1 MFLKNINGGH
11 TSIFNKSVL
20 VINYA
25 ISALIIILSTS
36 CTLLNENHKSSLSSQ
51 KENQQESK
59 NAVEAQLNADEIY
72 DLARLSINQGKWE
85 DGLTKLNQLAT
96 LYPENP
102 RYKMILK
109 VQQDLYLANLIQQA
123 EVKRQEKLF
132 ADSEN
137 IYKKVLSL
145 DATNQRALDGLT
157 QLRLTQKHAI
167 VLENAKVAFDRNDL
181 DTAQNALREVLAEN
195 ANHPEARVLYEKIE
209 DSRNKKI
216 TAIPQI
222 KSAFKKTISLELKN
236 VPIKTVFELIGKTA
250 NLNFTFDQTLGAELN
265 TSIFVRNSTIE
276 DAIQVILTSN
286 QLAKKV
292 LNENTLLIYPLSRSQ
307 EYQEQFV
314 RSFYLN
320 SMDAKRAMNMIK
332 TVLRAKDIYIDEK
345 LNTLIMRDTAENVQI
360 AEKLISSQDMIE
372 PEVMLEVEVM
382 EINRKNLEAIGVKF
396 PTQVSVGVQGK
407 SSTTNGAVNT
417 TPGRL
422 TLAELKSFNSGLGVF
437 SITDPVLALNLLQQN
452 TDSNLLANPQIRV
465 KNREKAKIH
474 VGDKIPVLT
483 SIANSTGFV
492 SQTVTYI
499 DVGIKLDVEPTIL
512 LQNQVS
518 IKVGLEVSNV
528 TDQVKTDTG
537 VLAYTIGSRNANT
550 ILQLK
555 DGETQML
562 AGLFRDDSQRIS
574 NKVPGLSS
582 LPIIG
587 RLFSDK
593 NDDKRKNEIV
603 LLITPRILHNISPAN
618 AVYSLFPTGPN
629 HDIQGN
635 NNNVPRANDASIQ
648 VAPEP
653 IQTPQAIQTDRAK
666 LDHSFSNQLTQP
678 NAQPPAETGTAPQS
692 GN

>member
-1 MFLKNINGGH
+1 LFLKKYWVS
-11 TSIFNKSVL
+11 TVVVL
-20 VINYA
+20 
-25 ISALIIILSTS
+25 LTTS
-36 CTLLNENHKSSLSSQ
+36 CTLLSDSKTAAKSKQTEPQQNIFESQLSSD
-51 KENQQESK
+51 
-59 NAVEAQLNADEIY
+59 VLY
-72 DLARLSINQGKWE
+72 DNSRLLIQQGKWE
-85 DGLTKLNQLAT
+85 EGLTQLTQLANAH
-96 LYPENP
+96 PENA
-102 RYKMILK
+102 RYKTILK
-109 VQQDLYLANLIQQA
+109 IQQSLYIGHLTQQA
-123 EVKRQEKLF
+123 EEKRQNKLL
-132 ADSEN
+132 AESES
-137 IYKKVLSL
+137 IYLKVLSL
-145 DATNQRALDGLT
+145 DTINQRALDGLN
-157 QLRLTQKHAI
+157 QVHLAQKHSLS
-167 VLENAKVAFDRNDL
+167 LEAAKAAFAKNDT
-181 DTAQNALREVLAEN
+181 DAAQNIVRDILAED
-195 ANHPEARVLYEKIE
+195 AKHQEARNLYEKIE
-209 DSRNKKI
+209 DSQIKKI
-216 TAIPQI
+216 TEIPQI
-222 KSAFKKTISLELKN
+222 KTAFKKTISIELKN

-250 NLNFTFDQTLGAELN
+250 NLNFTFDQTLNPEQN
-265 TSIFVRNSTIE
+265 TSIFVRNTSIE

-286 QLAKKV
+286 QLGKKI

-307 EYQEQFV
+307 EYQELFV

-320 SMDAKRAMNMIK
+320 SLDAKRAMNMIK
-332 TVLRAKDIYIDEK
+332 TVLKAKDIYIDEK
-345 LNTLIMRDTAENVQI
+345 LNTLIMRDTAENVKI

-382 EINRKNLEAIGVKF
+382 EINRKNLEAIGVRF
-396 PTQVSVGVQGK
+396 PTQASIGVQGK
-407 SSTTNGAVNT
+407 SSTTSGAVNT

-422 TLAELKSFNSGLGVF
+422 TIAELKSFNSDLGVF
-437 SITDPVLALNLLQQN
+437 SISDPVIAMNLLQQN

-483 SIANSTGFV
+483 SVANNTGFV
-492 SQTVTYI
+492 SQTVSYL

-528 TDQVKTDTG
+528 TDQVKTDNG

-562 AGLFRDDSQRIS
+562 AGLFRDDNQRIS
-574 NKVPGLSS
+574 NKVPGLSN

-587 RLFSDK
+587 RFFTDN

-629 HDIQGN
+629 RELQGN
-635 NNNVPRANDASIQ
+635 SNFAPKAIEATIQ
-648 VAPEP
+648 TAPEP
-653 IQTPQAIQTDRAK
+653 AQTPQALQADREK
-666 LDHSFSNQLTQP
+666 LDKSFSNQLTQP
-678 NAQPPAETGTAPQS
+678 PAEAGTATQT